1 MTMTGPR
8 GVLLAAAAFLI
19 LTTTGIEAQ
28 ERPPRAAVGDT
39 VTLESGLVYVF
50 TQHGDGAW
58 PEEGDAMVIH
68 GVGRFT
74 DGEEFWNTRAEG
86 NPWEYRFG
94 VDPVIW
100 GFAEGMTLVREGDRI
115 EITMTPDLAYGS
127 AEESDHHLAGSILI
141 FDYEILEIRPGGD
154 AER

>member
-8 GVLLAAAAFLI
+8 GVLLAAASLLI
-19 LTTTGIEAQ
+19 LTAAGIEAQ

-50 TQHGDGAW
+50 TRHGDGPW

-68 GVGRFT
+68 GIGRFT
-74 DGEEFWNTRAEG
+74 DGEEFWNTRTAET
-86 NPWEYRFG
+86 PWEYRFG
-94 VDPVIW
+94 VDPVIR
-100 GFAEGMTLVREGDRI
+100 GFAEGMTFVREGDRI

-127 AEESDHHLAGSILI
+127 AEESDHHLAGSTLI
-141 FDYEILEIRPGGD
+141 FDYEILEVRPGGD
-154 AER
+154 EGR

>member
-1 MTMTGPR
+1 MTTTVFR
-8 GVLLAAAAFLI
+8 ASLLATATI
-19 LTTTGIEAQ
+19 LLSSPPGIDGQ

-50 TQHGDGAW
+50 TQHGDGPW

-74 DGEEFWNTRAEG
+74 DGEEFWNTRTDDT
-86 NPWEYRFG
+86 PWEYRFG
-94 VDPVIW
+94 VDPVIR
-100 GFAEGMTLVREGDRI
+100 GFAEGMTFVREGDRI

-127 AEESDHHLAGSILI
+127 SEESDHDLAGSTLI
-141 FDYEILEIRPGGD
+141 FDYEILEVRPGGNE
-154 AER
+154 AR